1 MRRYI
6 LILLLMW
13 LHCVAHGQTEYTYRY
28 WFDNASVAE
37 YGGSATDS
45 VWTLELDVD
54 DFSEGLHQ
62 FHFQVMDTAGVWSIP
77 HSRMF
82 LKTKQIDVENLKIRY
97 WFDDGQDIKEMQ
109 GSSGL
114 QTIDVSELSWG
125 LHTVNFQVAG
135 SNGVFSPANAAM
147 FLKTRPVDV
156 ENLKI
161 RYWFDDGQDI
171 KEMQGSSG
179 LQTIDVSELSWGLHT
194 VNFQVAGSN
203 GVFSPANAATF
214 FKARLS
220 AEDYKVQCY
229 VNDSLYCEQ
238 IVPKEGGII
247 NWNLDVSSLPR
258 GLHYVRMQVND
269 PDLSAVS
276 VAQSFFWRELSAV
289 ERSAT
294 RCLYSIDGVGQT
306 EVPVM
311 DDGGYRFD
319 VDVNGLSEG
328 LHQLLCMIV
337 SPEEAV
343 LQTAQHFFM
352 VRNNNVMRYD
362 YWVNDD
368 TLNTRTVVATQAME
382 PFRVMESLDVATYPI
397 RPSSFHFEVAD
408 SIPYIY
414 AKNEL
419 HARFYSSNGAW
430 TEDSAEYADELSRK
444 EVVPMLLPRNS
455 NERTDKTPE
464 ADSIRWYCLE
474 TKADNALSFKVSQPC
489 TMQLFSPDGEPLL
502 NVSGEEVTDTI
513 SCHTPSDG
521 LYYLAIHS
529 VTGTDSLTTVSYLNN
544 FVTFHKM
551 TYVID
556 GKEYHTEIV
565 AYGDSIVPLTPPDN
579 ENRPF
584 SGWKGITEVMP
595 GHDLTVEGSFE
606 YKLRY
611 VVEDSVWHEVSYYY
625 GETIDDTYYADKEW
639 YDFEEWEGM
648 PETMPAQDVSV
659 TAKFVFR
666 LEMGDVNADERV
678 SVTDVTVL
686 TNHILKKPNTVFV
699 RDAADMNGDG

>member
-1 MRRYI
+1 MQKYI
-6 LILLLMW
+6 LLILFIVLYQISM
-13 LHCVAHGQTEYTYRY
+13 AQTKYEYCY
-28 WFDNASVAE
+28 WFDDNNE
-37 YGGSATDS
+37 ERQYGTSETS
-45 VWTLELDVD
+45 QLSLE
-54 DFSEGLHQ
+54 
-62 FHFQVMDTAGVWSIP
+62 
-77 HSRMF
+77 
-82 LKTKQIDVENLKIRY
+82 IDVSGLTQGIHFFHYQVRDDLGNYSSPRSSVFMKMSEAVQSDSYTTRY
-97 WFDDGQDIKEMQ
+97 WFDDD
-109 GSSGL
+109 
-114 QTIDVSELSWG
+114 DAV
-125 LHTVNFQVAG
+125 VAEVP
-135 SNGVFSPANAAM
+135 NGVFS
-147 FLKTRPVDV
+147 
-156 ENLKI
+156 
-161 RYWFDDGQDI
+161 
-171 KEMQGSSG
+171 
-179 LQTIDVSELSWGLHT
+179 
-194 VNFQVAGSN
+194 
-203 GVFSPANAATF
+203 
-214 FKARLS
+214 
-220 AEDYKVQCY
+220 
-229 VNDSLYCEQ
+229 
-238 IVPKEGGII
+238 
-247 NWNLDVSSLPR
+247 LDVSGLSQGIHFFHYQVRDDIGNYSAPR
-258 GLHYVRMQVND
+258 
-269 PDLSAVS
+269 S
-276 VAQSFFWRELSAV
+276 
-289 ERSAT
+289 
-294 RCLYSIDGVGQT
+294 SIF
-306 EVPVM
+306 M
-311 DDGGYRFD
+311 KS
-319 VDVNGLSEG
+319 DVN
-328 LHQLLCMIV
+328 IV
-337 SPEEAV
+337 
-343 LQTAQHFFM
+343 
-352 VRNNNVMRYD
+352 RYE

-368 TLNTRTVVATQAME
+368 IENMYFKEADLKNVIFRTNDVI
-382 PFRVMESLDVATYPI
+382 DVATYPI
-397 RPSSFHFEVAD
+397 RPESFHFEVSD

-444 EVVPMLLPRNS
+444 EVEPILLPRNS

-474 TKADNALSFKVSQPC
+474 TKADNALSFRVSQPC
-489 TMQLFSPDGEPLL
+489 TMQLFSPEGDELL
-502 NVSGEEVTDTI
+502 NVSGEEVMDTI
-513 SCHTPSDG
+513 NCYTPSDG
-521 LYYLAIHS
+521 MYYLAIHS

-556 GKEYHTEIV
+556 GKEYRTEIV

-595 GHDLTVEGSFE
+595 GHDLTVEGGYE

-699 RDAADMNGDG
+699 HDAADMNGDGRISIVDVTMTTNKILDQ